1 MSTCSCKKP
10 SDVHNGV
17 CGKCLL
23 PLTSMEMMKMVSLKI
38 HPELYNEALKI
49 FQSKKMVG
57 EKAGWHEVFIPALK
71 SYIKK
76 NRSVKNG

>member
-1 MSTCSCKKP
+1 
-10 SDVHNGV
+10 
-17 CGKCLL
+17 
-23 PLTSMEMMKMVSLKI
+23 MEMMKMVSLKI

>member
-1 MSTCSCKKP
+1 MGTCKCKKQ

-23 PLTSMEMMKMVSLKI
+23 PLIAPETIKMVSLKI
-38 HPELYNEALKI
+38 HPELYHEALKI
-49 FQSKKMVG
+49 FQGKKMAG

-76 NRSVKNG
+76 NRSVNNG